1 MRTISGK
8 RIFPDIDKGRHLP
21 YVPPMRAAATS
32 ALTADQFL
40 RIYTG
45 SEDKLELVDGEI
57 VMMGGCTIAHSRV
70 SSNILGMLYGK
81 LAGKTCRPMNSDM
94 AVKLTY
100 KDVRYPDV
108 AVYCDPRDLVEMPD
122 TAVAYQYPKVVFE
135 VLSPSTRDYDIGG
148 KLHDYK
154 LVETVAHIIFIDPA
168 TQEIDLHSRTGD
180 RTWLHTRL
188 NETEDVA
195 LPALDITLS
204 RDEIFAK

>member
-1 MRTISGK
+1 MRTISGR
-8 RIFPDIDKGRHLP
+8 RIFPDIDSGSHLP
-21 YVPPMRAAATS
+21 YVPGMRAAATT

-70 SSNILGMLYGK
+70 SSNILIQLGIK
-81 LAGKTCRPMNSDM
+81 LAGRPCRPMNSDM
-94 AVKLTY
+94 AVKLTF

-108 AVYCDPRDLVEMPD
+108 AVYCDPRDLDETPD
-122 TAVAYQYPKVVFE
+122 SAVAFQYPRVIFE

-148 KLHDYK
+148 KLNDYK
-154 LVETVAHIIFIDPA
+154 LLESVEHIIFVDPVS
-168 TQEIDLHSRTGD
+168 QEIDVHVRTGD

-188 NETEDVA
+188 ADTEDVS
-195 LPALDITLS
+195 LPALEITLT
-204 RDEIFAK
+204 RLNIFAK